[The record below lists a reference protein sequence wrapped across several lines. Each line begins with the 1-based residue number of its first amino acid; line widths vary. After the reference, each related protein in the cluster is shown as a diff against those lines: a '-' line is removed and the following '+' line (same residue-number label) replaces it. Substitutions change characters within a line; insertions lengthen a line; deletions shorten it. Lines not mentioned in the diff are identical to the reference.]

1 MKSSPLLRVQLGEHH
16 EGFLRWCANHG
27 RDPTGVVRQLV
38 GLALSDSI
46 AAPHE
51 LKPKVG
57 GHPPRLRVQLGDS
70 HGPFIAWCE
79 QRQVCASTTI
89 RQWILQMMHQGPIKI
104 PGNATT
110 QLREVVGTSDASRV
124 RVVLRLSQSEVA
136 AWGLLALERKE
147 DPNKLMRRVLRSCL
161 TKTIGFSPEEAS
173 LLGTHN
179 LLLLRACNHL
189 SQLAKRSN
197 ASLDSGGEASIE
209 SERVLQEVAAVRAH
223 VAHVSALLSSNR
235 ERWLIESERDG
246 VWA

>member
-16 EGFLRWCANHG
+16 EGFLRWCTNHG
-27 RDPTGVVRQLV
+27 RDPTGVVKQLV

-46 AAPHE
+46 AVPSE
-51 LKPKVG
+51 LKPKIG
-57 GHPPRLRVQLGDS
+57 RHPPRLRVHLGES
-70 HGPFIAWCE
+70 HGQFIAWCD
-79 QRQVCASTTI
+79 QRRVSASKTI
-89 RQWILQMMHQGPIKI
+89 RQWILQLMHQGTIKI
-104 PGNATT
+104 PDNSTT
-110 QLREVVGTSDASRV
+110 HLREVVGTSDASRV

-136 AWGLLALERKE
+136 AWELLAAERKE

-189 SQLAKRSN
+189 GQLAKRTHGSI
-197 ASLDSGGEASIE
+197 DSGAEGSIE
-209 SERVLQEVAAVRAH
+209 HERMLEEVAAVRAH
-223 VAHVSALLSSNR
+223 VAYVSALLSSTR